1 MVENHWML
9 DVPLPLLAADV
20 LDCVVLWA
28 AVESVP
34 YNETLEDVFTWS
46 CSASGN
52 YSAKSTYD
60 HLSKGGT
67 QFPLSDGIW
76 KSNATPRCKDFMW
89 HALKRRLWTADR
101 CTRRGLQDQ
110 TSPCF
115 VCLQE
120 EDTADHILCN
130 ASRPER
136 FGMSVGTSSS

>member
-46 CSASGN
+46 CSASRN

-60 HLSKGGT
+60 HLSKGGHPIPT
-67 QFPLSDGIW
+67 
-76 KSNATPRCKDFMW
+76 
-89 HALKRRLWTADR
+89 
-101 CTRRGLQDQ
+101 
-110 TSPCF
+110 
-115 VCLQE
+115 
-120 EDTADHILCN
+120 
-130 ASRPER
+130 
-136 FGMSVGTSSS
+136 